1 MHEHRTGLGAEH
13 RLCDTVQLVMIL
25 LFFGVWTID
34 FALQLLFKTSSV
46 IISFIVFPLLLVP
59 AVLTSAFGVYL
70 ALKSHE
76 LVFSEKATVAENE
89 VIDCG
94 VYSWVRHPMYLGTL
108 LFCLGF
114 FFASLSMASLLVW
127 IAFFLMY
134 EKMTRYEENELT
146 RVLGSKYTKYKKRVP
161 KWIPK
166 LKK

>member
-1 MHEHRTGLGAEH
+1 M
-13 RLCDTVQLVMIL
+13 
-25 LFFGVWTID
+25 VWTTDLALQVLVKNSSIIID
-34 FALQLLFKTSSV
+34 FTT
-46 IISFIVFPLLLVP
+46 FPLLLVP

-70 ALKSHE
+70 TLKSHD
-76 LVFSEKATVAENE
+76 LVFGEKATEHE

-94 VYSWVRHPMYLGTL
+94 VYSWVRHPMYLGIL

-114 FFASLSMASLLVW
+114 FFASLSLISFLVW

-134 EKMTRYEENELT
+134 DRMTRYEENELI
-146 RVLGSKYTKYKKRVP
+146 RVIGSKYVAYKKIVH